1 MPNPTFTR
9 RHYEKIAKLLGHTL
23 TASPNHRRGM
33 TDAFIAMFTEDNPRF
48 SQDRFLAAVRKA
60 SEEALTAH
68 RDAA

>member
-1 MPNPTFTR
+1 
-9 RHYEKIAKLLGHTL
+9 
-23 TASPNHRRGM
+23 M